1 MLAPLLEPDQ
11 RARRS
16 MAVRQSP
23 GVKTRRYTYHAIID
37 GKKSHIPK
45 PLYRLLRKP
54 PLHAN
59 AVGNVP
65 DPGGQLQ
72 ALVIRGANNHSPSSS
87 LTRSFNLHNLSPLQA
102 VVLGHGVGDHD
113 TW

>member
-1 MLAPLLEPDQ
+1 MEKND
-11 RARRS
+11 
-16 MAVRQSP
+16 
-23 GVKTRRYTYHAIID
+23 
-37 GKKSHIPK
+37 IPK
-45 PLYRLLRKP
+45 PLHGLLRKP

-72 ALVIRGANNHSPSSS
+72 ALAKRGADNDSPSSS
-87 LTRSFNLHNLSPLQA
+87 LTRSFNLHNLSPLQT
-102 VVLGHGVGDHD
+102 VVLGDGVGDHD